1 MQQQGRRLHL
11 LQRQRHRISP
21 IRRAAKDRTLRQMRH
36 MVADDPQL
44 AIREPLEPDTA
55 MARMA
60 QMAQTMERGKEG
72 NGMNVSK
79 RAWDMLSEGKS
90 VDEVRIAT
98 ASSKL
103 CSRRCFVT
111 SNAKRLKRRT

>member
-1 MQQQGRRLHL
+1 
-11 LQRQRHRISP
+11 
-21 IRRAAKDRTLRQMRH
+21 
-36 MVADDPQL
+36 
-44 AIREPLEPDTA
+44 
-55 MARMA
+55 
-60 QMAQTMERGKEG
+60 
-72 NGMNVSK
+72 MNVSK